1 MMLMDAYQ
9 RRARKTVVY
18 PREQKIIYPALGLA
32 GETGEVCEKIKKYL
46 RGDYTLSNEE
56 KIDELE
62 MEIGDVLWYLANLA
76 SDLHL
81 SLDIIAAKNI
91 NKVRDRLERDVLQGD
106 GDDRWVYNVKNV
118 DMNQFICLVLGHVL
132 IVG

>member
-106 GDDRWVYNVKNV
+106 GDDR
-118 DMNQFICLVLGHVL
+118 
-132 IVG
+132 